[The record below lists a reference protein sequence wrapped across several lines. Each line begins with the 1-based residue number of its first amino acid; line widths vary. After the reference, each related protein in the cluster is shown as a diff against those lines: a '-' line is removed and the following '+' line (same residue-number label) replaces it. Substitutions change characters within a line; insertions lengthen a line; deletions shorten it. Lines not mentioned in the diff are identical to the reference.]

1 MQKHKQNSFEA
12 RVYEKS
18 WAFAVLFMEGIMKA
32 YMAVDNTIFELPL
45 FVGDNLGEL
54 AELAEW
60 CGWSKAVTSSR
71 ISDNRNGYR
80 LGFKLVRIELVDDE
94 DEWEDLTY

>member
-1 MQKHKQNSFEA
+1 
-12 RVYEKS
+12 
-18 WAFAVLFMEGIMKA
+18 MEGIMKA

-45 FVGDNLGEL
+45 FVGDDLG
-54 AELAEW
+54 ELAEW

-94 DEWEDLTY
+94 DELDDLTY